1 MSRTAKVIG
10 FTAGIIAIAAG
21 VGLLLAYNEARKAT
35 SIFCG

>member
-1 MSRTAKVIG
+1 MSHTAKVIAC
-10 FTAGIIAIAAG
+10 TAGIIAIATG

>member
-1 MSRTAKVIG
+1 MNRTAKVIAC
-10 FTAGIIAIAAG
+10 TAG